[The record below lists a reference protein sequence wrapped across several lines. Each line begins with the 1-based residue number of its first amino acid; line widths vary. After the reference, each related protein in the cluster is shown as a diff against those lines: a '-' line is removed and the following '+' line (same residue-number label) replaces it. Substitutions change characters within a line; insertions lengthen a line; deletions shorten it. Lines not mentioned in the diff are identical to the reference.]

1 MEPAADGSSAAPLVA
16 TVPTKKLPTSDH
28 VWLWIFL
35 GVWVVSFFLPAAR
48 LDALGQGKTA
58 RGWDIVET
66 SLVLSFVP
74 VKGMWFIFFPHVWLV
89 WINLFMLIAP
99 FEIKRAER
107 GVGRFYAVFFSIA
120 AAIPVTLAYIPYYP
134 GLVGLAWPLLPGF
147 YLWEFSLIATAALF
161 VRTIWQSR
169 VATIPAVCLV
179 GLLLALP
186 VHRGQVDFL
195 SPPKR
200 ALQSRPIVTPQA
212 RVAVI
217 KLVSSS
223 PNPSL
228 IGNAVSWTATIAA
241 PDGSVP
247 KGTVAFI
254 DGTALMGR
262 ADSAT
267 GVATFSTSALKV
279 GSHPIAAT
287 FAGDAPNYLG
297 GNSPVLIQIVNDP
310 NDTGTRTMSLWWS
323 NNGCPKQT
331 W

>member
-1 MEPAADGSSAAPLVA
+1 M
-16 TVPTKKLPTSDH
+16 
-28 VWLWIFL
+28 
-35 GVWVVSFFLPAAR
+35 
-48 LDALGQGKTA
+48 
-58 RGWDIVET
+58 
-66 SLVLSFVP
+66 
-74 VKGMWFIFFPHVWLV
+74 
-89 WINLFMLIAP
+89 
-99 FEIKRAER
+99 
-107 GVGRFYAVFFSIA
+107 
-120 AAIPVTLAYIPYYP
+120 
-134 GLVGLAWPLLPGF
+134 
-147 YLWEFSLIATAALF
+147 IATAALF

-310 NDTGTRTMSLWWS
+310 NDTGTRTMLTLVEQQRVPQADLVKVAVKARVTAAGSTAPVTTGQVTLIFMNGFRTSLS
-323 NNGCPKQT
+323 LDDDGEATLSRVLPAVVSRGYKIEAIYSGGNGFQASIST
-331 W
+331 LTLQ